1 MVGGEALIDNLINL
15 LRIIIILV
23 ELIKQK
29 PGKKGLL
36 VPARTLPFGIASFN
50 GLVNTKLTFCF
61 TES

>member
-1 MVGGEALIDNLINL
+1 MVGGQALIDNEINL
-15 LRIIIILV
+15 LVNIIILV

-36 VPARTLPFGIASFN
+36 VPARTLPIGKATFH